1 MAWNTG
7 FNENLFY
14 TLNGSRN
21 QRVSVSTMTF
31 PGGEVG
37 VNINTGSIDWKQG
50 YLSNVTR
57 IDLVAKIQN
66 SDQLMAMFLATDAL
80 RRVYPLAQIDL
91 LIPYFPYAR
100 QDRVCNAGEA
110 LSVKVIATLIN
121 AQNYATVTVLDP
133 HSAVVVGCLDRVF
146 VTDQFDAF
154 GRIKQDWNNWILVA
168 PDMGAA
174 KKTEDFA
181 KRVGAANVL
190 QCNKKRNL
198 ADGKILGMELL
209 NPEILTVGCKLLV
222 LDDICDGGRTFI
234 EVSNAIELASPASEH
249 NYLDYTIELA
259 VTHGIFSK
267 GVGVLTD
274 HFDRV
279 YTTDSLPQTEHP
291 KLTVMKY

>member
-14 TLNGSRN
+14 TLNGSRS

-37 VNINTGSIDWKQG
+37 VNINTGSVDWKQG
-50 YLSNVTR
+50 YMSNVTR

-133 HSAVVVGCLDRVF
+133 HSAVVVGCLDRCF

-154 GRIKQDWNNWILVA
+154 GRIKTDWHNWIIVA

-181 KRVGAANVL
+181 KRVGAKNVL

-198 ADGKILGMELL
+198 ADGKILGMEVL
-209 NPEILTVGCKLLV
+209 NPEILSGKVQLLI
-222 LDDICDGGRTFI
+222 LDDICDGGRTFT
-234 EVSNAIELASPASEH
+234 EVAHAIFGVVHA
-249 NYLDYTIELA
+249 DDIDRIELA

-267 GVGVLTD
+267 GLNDLTMVY
-274 HFDRV
+274 DRI
-279 YTTDSLPQTEHP
+279 YTTDSLPQDELNNE